1 MSQDAPQPPDE
12 TACPSCGER
21 ILAAAKKCKHCG
33 DWISSQ
39 PNPILA
45 QQANY
50 SVPLIEKM
58 KETSRNNEESEA
70 AARDNFFLSG
80 GFGLAKTF
88 WLYWFIPSAILGAL
102 GLADPSDLPVVFRHN
117 ALFKINLI
125 GAVLDAVLFAAVRN
139 TTASRLW
146 KSIALIVIGSSFLLE
161 VLSILI

>member
-1 MSQDAPQPPDE
+1 MPQDAPQPPAE

-33 DWISSQ
+33 DLISSQ

-50 SVPLIEKM
+50 SVPLIERM

-70 AARDNFFLSG
+70 AARDKLFLSG

-88 WLYWFIPSAILGAL
+88 WLYWFIPEVILEAL
-102 GLADPSDLPVVFRHN
+102 GNLDPSYLPHN
-117 ALFKINLI
+117 ASFKINLC
-125 GAVLDAVLFAAVRN
+125 GAMLDAVLFAAVRN

-146 KSIALIVIGSSFLLE
+146 KSIALIVIGSSFLLW
-161 VLSILI
+161 VFYLLSE